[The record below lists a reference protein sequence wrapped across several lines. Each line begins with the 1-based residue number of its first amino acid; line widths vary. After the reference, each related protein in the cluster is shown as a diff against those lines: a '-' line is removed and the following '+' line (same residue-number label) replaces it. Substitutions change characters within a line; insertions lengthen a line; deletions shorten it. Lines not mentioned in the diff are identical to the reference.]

1 MDDFARGT
9 RGLWSKASLK
19 ADAGWG
25 PRRQAE
31 SVASRRSK
39 LAEKVKELK
48 TRTDEI
54 NKRMKGHDV
63 ARKHALDA
71 LAVEMDPFLALL
83 ERFDMECAE
92 EESDYAN
99 RLWLKEEHCREQI
112 VLRYRQTWAAHVATA
127 SPSAHGGKSSAANSR
142 RGSRSLVSH
151 SVQREDNATQSSA
164 HPVTGPPRRAPV
176 RRIDGKNLRGSEVR
190 LVLLRMTR
198 HPEDLAFQARSY
210 ERLLALAA
218 WLPKC
223 AHDCLHFGV
232 LAKACHLLADVLHAL
247 GVHVPSFE
255 GSHPGENSSTNS
267 SSSSSSSSS
276 TPGTAHRK
284 KDREP
289 PKCRPESEEEA
300 LALCRPIV
308 GLMAT
313 LVLSDEIA
321 GMQMDAL
328 SGYELAAATIGRF
341 PLDESVQRHV
351 CHLIRVRCGDDT
363 GRTVAGSATGNINGL
378 YGNSVREE
386 TAQNDGDDDGEN
398 DYDVDDGSSLGTA
411 TTLVEHIPHVGS
423 TSTLLHQASLATSV
437 SGRSEADYYN
447 QMDFELGTWVDP
459 STGSYIPSPLSILV
473 RVLALQLG
481 LPLTC
486 LRRQA
491 RALRQGAKEY
501 LAAKP
506 EKAIETRLGRAPL
519 GTALTPAQAAVA
531 QPGVGTTR
539 IPWDLGEESMVA
551 LMEAQ
556 QRRRPANLP
565 ALHAALLALQAFATN
580 SDENKADVLRCGAL
594 PLLLAL
600 LRAAGHIDRILL
612 LRAGAA
618 ALCTQAMDV
627 VRALLWTPS
636 ADAPS
641 STVAFEVAS
650 QVVAAGGVCRMVE
663 AVKVH
668 HQDPKV
674 ATAMLQLLQALMA
687 ALAPGPPPTLTSAN
701 GAAAGAGAC
710 VARGS
715 GGTTAMG
722 GGFSLGFAFESGGGA
737 TASPHAWHL
746 RHCGGGSKVHL
757 AMLLDALKQ
766 WSVFSPIVWLAATNL
781 ATLMSGSTEL
791 VQGNIQSALMS
802 LHGPTTLVQCL
813 AVNLYDPHV
822 AEALCRVMYFIVACG
837 PRGNLLRNELKGI
850 RAADELFKCS
860 TVHAGAN
867 GRVLHWAGAASE
879 IILRRM
885 HE

>member
-19 ADAGWG
+19 ADAAWG

-31 SVASRRSK
+31 SVALRRSK

-48 TRTDEI
+48 TRTEEI
-54 NKRMKGHDV
+54 NKRMKGRDI

-112 VLRYRQTWAAHVATA
+112 VLRYRQTWAAHVANA
-127 SPSAHGGKSSAANSR
+127 SPSAHGGKPSAANSR
-142 RGSRSLVSH
+142 RGSRSSISH
-151 SVQREDNATQSSA
+151 SVQQEDLATQPSA
-164 HPVTGPPRRAPV
+164 QPVAGPPRRAPV

-190 LVLLRMTR
+190 LVLLRMSR

-218 WLPKC
+218 WQPKC

-232 LAKACHLLADVLHAL
+232 LAKACQLLADALHAL
-247 GVHVPSFE
+247 GVHVPSLE
-255 GSHPGENSSTNS
+255 GSHQGDNSSTHSSTS
-267 SSSSSSSSS
+267 SSSSSA
-276 TPGTAHRK
+276 PGTAHRK
-284 KDREP
+284 RDKEP
-289 PKCRPESEEEA
+289 PKCRPESDEEA
-300 LALCRPIV
+300 LALCRPIM

-341 PLDESVQRHV
+341 PLDESIQRHA

-363 GRTVAGSATGNINGL
+363 GRTVAGSATGDING
-378 YGNSVREE
+378 YHGNSVREGA
-386 TAQNDGDDDGEN
+386 AQNDGGDDSD
-398 DYDVDDGSSLGTA
+398 DDDGSSLGTV
-411 TTLVEHIPHVGS
+411 TTLLERLPHVGS
-423 TSTLLHQASLATSV
+423 TATLHQPSLATSV

-459 STGSYIPSPLSILV
+459 STGSNIPSPLSILV
-473 RVLALQLG
+473 RVLALHLG
-481 LPLTC
+481 LPLSC
-486 LRRQA
+486 LRQQA
-491 RALRQGAKEY
+491 KVLRQGAKEY

-506 EKAIETRLGRAPL
+506 EKAIEVRLGRPPL
-519 GTALTPAQAAVA
+519 GTALSPAQAAVA

-539 IPWDLGEESMVA
+539 IPWDRGEESMVA

-556 QRRRPANLP
+556 QRRRPADVP
-565 ALHAALLALQAFATN
+565 ALQAALLALQAFATN
-580 SDENKADVLRCGAL
+580 LDENKADVLRCGAL

-612 LRAGAA
+612 PRAAAA
-618 ALCTQAMDV
+618 ALCTQTMEV
-627 VRALLWTPS
+627 IRALLWTPS

-641 STVAFEVAS
+641 SKVAFEVAS
-650 QVVAAGGVCRMVE
+650 EVVAAGGVCRMVE

-674 ATAMLQLLQALMA
+674 ATAVLQLLQALMA
-687 ALAPGPPPTLTSAN
+687 ALAPGPPPNASSYN
-701 GAAAGAGAC
+701 GAAVGAGAGAG
-710 VARGS
+710 VTRG
-715 GGTTAMG
+715 GGMTAAQ

-737 TASPHAWHL
+737 SASAHAWHL

-757 AMLLDALKQ
+757 AMLLDALKEC
-766 WSVFSPIVWLAATNL
+766 SDFSPIVWLAATNI

-802 LHGPTTLVQCL
+802 LHGCSTLAQCL

-822 AEALCRVMYFIVACG
+822 AEALCRVLYFIVACG
-837 PRGNLLRNELKGI
+837 PRGNLLRNELKGV

-860 TVHAGAN
+860 TVHAGVN